1 MQPATWHHL
10 CRQAPT
16 QGYRG
21 KVEARDF
28 SQRDEVDMF
37 LECVHHT
44 RLICACMYIHIYIYV
59 YVHIYIYIHMCMY
72 IYIYIIYIY
81 TVHVYIYIY
90 IIIEIQVPMW
100 NILLDMKWIG
110 SCTQNVF
117 FGSVGAWADANSSCP
132 DFAIQ
137 HIQVCRRQL
146 RRSPDVFWFM
156 LPGDQK
162 IPRAL
167 KWVCLKIV
175 YP

>member
-1 MQPATWHHL
+1 MQQATWHHL

-44 RLICACMYIHIYIYV
+44 RLICACMYVYIYV
-59 YVHIYIYIHMCMY
+59 CVYIYIYIH
-72 IYIYIIYIY
+72 
-81 TVHVYIYIY
+81 TY

-110 SCTQNVF
+110 SCTQNIC
-117 FGSVGAWADANSSCP
+117 GSVGAWADTNSSCP
-132 DFAIQ
+132 DVAIQ

-167 KWVCLKIV
+167 KWHLRFPLVVMFNQTWTYCAT
-175 YP
+175 